1 MIPSPST
8 ANAPRA
14 NQPDIV
20 QQSNA
25 AAARYQSSFGSD
37 AGNAAAKDAQD
48 KVYSGASELDKA
60 KLVANTLKRN
70 AVVPTRR

>member
-1 MIPSPST
+1 MVSST
-8 ANAPRA
+8 ANAPRV
-14 NQPDIV
+14 NQPDII